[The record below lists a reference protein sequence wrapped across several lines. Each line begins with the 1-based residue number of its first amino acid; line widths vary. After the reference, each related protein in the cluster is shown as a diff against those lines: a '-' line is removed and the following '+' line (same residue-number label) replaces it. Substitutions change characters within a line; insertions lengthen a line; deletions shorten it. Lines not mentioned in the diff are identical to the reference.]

1 MKLSTNLTSVF
12 KTHAL
17 VSEFDVKRLSE
28 FLEIIDYVNSQDE
41 LGTINGFQPQ
51 EFEVCDELWG
61 LVLPKS
67 IRLVNS
73 LGFTNLIARDEYDFK
88 NLPKTTP
95 FKFKEL
101 QVYICSRYKKTPNFN
116 HSLGDRSEITVTED
130 VLANCETPKGI
141 RYDLSA
147 AKVYPLTLTQGLD
160 DWNFTHQAPV
170 AQNRKLEIY
179 LTVWTNSLQKLF
191 SKS

>member
-1 MKLSTNLTSVF
+1 MKLSTNLNDVF
-12 KTHAL
+12 KTHAF
-17 VSEFDVKRLSE
+17 VSDFDNKRLGE

-41 LGTINGFQPQ
+41 LSSINGFQPH

-73 LGFTNLIARDEYDFK
+73 LGFTNLIARDGYDVSK
-88 NLPKTTP
+88 LPKITP

-101 QVYICSRYKKTPNFN
+101 QVYICSRFKKTPNFN

-130 VLANCETPKGI
+130 VLANCETPQGI

-147 AKVYPLTLTQGLD
+147 AKIYPLTLTQGLD

-170 AQNRKLEIY
+170 SKDRKLEVY
-179 LTVWTNSLQKLF
+179 RTVWTNSLQKLF